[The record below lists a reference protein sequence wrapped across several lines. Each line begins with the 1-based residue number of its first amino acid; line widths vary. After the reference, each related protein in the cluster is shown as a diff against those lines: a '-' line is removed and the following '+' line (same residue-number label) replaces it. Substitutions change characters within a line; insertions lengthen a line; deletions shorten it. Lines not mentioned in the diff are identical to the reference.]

1 MKYSLLLLKSCE
13 TTDSITRKPIPLLQY
28 CKACYLNVQNIS
40 GFKVYHLEQV
50 VWFTVTEFSDVTLWG
65 RFLVRKALLMELLI
79 HAFMSSAVVS
89 QVQWLINMQI
99 ASYEMQLYNT
109 FMSSGFP
116 LAIQLM
122 RKCILYTK
130 QSLMCFSSIM

>member
-13 TTDSITRKPIPLLQY
+13 TTDSITRKLIPLLQY

-40 GFKVYHLEQV
+40 GFKVYHLEQI
-50 VWFTVTEFSDVTLWG
+50 VTEFSDITLWG
-65 RFLVRKALLMELLI
+65 RFLVRKALLMDLLI
-79 HAFMSSAVVS
+79 HAFMSSAMVS
-89 QVQWLINMQI
+89 LVQWLINMQI

-122 RKCILYTK
+122 RKCTLYTK